1 MLQAVIPTLLPMVVL
16 YVSWQE
22 STGFAGED
30 DPDDNNDDYAEKQM
44 VLRRLVFVTLLCTTD
59 QAMKIERR

>member
-1 MLQAVIPTLLPMVVL
+1 MVVL